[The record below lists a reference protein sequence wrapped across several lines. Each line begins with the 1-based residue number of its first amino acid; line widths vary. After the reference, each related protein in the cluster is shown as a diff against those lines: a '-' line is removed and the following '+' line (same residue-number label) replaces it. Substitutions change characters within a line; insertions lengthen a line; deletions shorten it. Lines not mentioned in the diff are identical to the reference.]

1 MCLRGGKS
9 NCSIKWQIL
18 WRSSFDS
25 GKNTTQKCSMR
36 MICQVERKKSEM
48 FARTCDYK
56 SETRTAEVG
65 WDFMVYSSS
74 GGDLNCTYFTISF
87 WSLKNIPVKT
97 DAVAL
102 G

>member
-1 MCLRGGKS
+1 M
-9 NCSIKWQIL
+9 Q
-18 WRSSFDS
+18 
-25 GKNTTQKCSMR
+25 

-56 SETRTAEVG
+56 SETRTAGIG

-97 DAVAL
+97 DAVPL
-102 G
+102 GQEKMKLQRYCRHTVTS